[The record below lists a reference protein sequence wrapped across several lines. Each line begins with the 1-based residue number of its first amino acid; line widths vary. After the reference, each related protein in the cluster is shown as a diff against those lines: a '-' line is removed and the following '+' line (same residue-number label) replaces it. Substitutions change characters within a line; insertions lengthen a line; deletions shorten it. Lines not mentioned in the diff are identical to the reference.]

1 MRILELLASPMW
13 TGPAEPM
20 ASVAVEL
27 TRRGH
32 SVEAAVDSVRP
43 GDLRERL
50 RALRL
55 PLREELALS
64 THSGPL
70 RIAADLRALRR
81 LSPRF
86 DVLHCNFSHDHV
98 QSLLACAGRSEPRIV
113 RTVHSERSL
122 RARPLQRWV
131 HRRTDGLIAVCEAH
145 ARVLRE
151 EFGVDPRRV
160 IAVRGA
166 VDSTLFTPH
175 GDDLRREL
183 QIPDDAPVVG
193 IVSRVKPERRHRE
206 LLDAFRNAL
215 RELPQ
220 ARLLIVGRGEALPE
234 LQAQVARNGM
244 QRSVVFAGYRS
255 GGQLAAAYRTLNA
268 KVLLAEGNDGTCR
281 AMLEAMACG
290 RPVIAY
296 RFGAPAEVIA
306 EGITGMLLDAGDV
319 AGLGAALMKLL
330 GDRKLA
336 SRMGAAARSRVE
348 SFTPPARGEA
358 VERFLTDVLALP
370 PASAKRLAR
379 GSRITAPRSP

>member
-1 MRILELLASPMW
+1 MRILELLASPTW

-20 ASVAVEL
+20 ASVALEL
-27 TRRGH
+27 ARRGH
-32 SVEAAVDSVRP
+32 SVEAAVDSVRA

-50 RALRL
+50 RALGL

-64 THSGPL
+64 TQSGPL
-70 RIAADLRALRR
+70 RMAADLRGLRK

-86 DVLHCNFSHDHV
+86 DVIHCNFSHDHLL
-98 QSLLACAGRSEPRIV
+98 SLLARAGRSEPRIV

-122 RARPLQRWV
+122 RARPLQGWV

-151 EFGVDPRRV
+151 QFGVEPRRV

-166 VDSTLFTPH
+166 VDSSLFTPQ
-175 GDDLRREL
+175 GEDLRREL
-183 QIPDDAPVVG
+183 QIADDAPVAG

-206 LLDAFRNAL
+206 LVDAFRNVL

-220 ARLLIVGRGEALPE
+220 ARLLVVGRGEALLE
-234 LQAQVARNGM
+234 LQSQVARGGM
-244 QRSVVFAGYRS
+244 QRGVVFAGYRS
-255 GGQLAAAYRTLNA
+255 GAQLAAAYRTLDA

-306 EGITGMLLDAGDV
+306 EGVTGMLLDAGDV
-319 AGLGAALMKLL
+319 SGLGAALLKLL
-330 GDRKLA
+330 GDRQLC
-336 SRMGAAARSRVE
+336 SRMGAAARGRVA

-358 VERFLTDVLALP
+358 VERFLTDVLDRK
-370 PASAKRLAR
+370 SVV
-379 GSRITAPRSP
+379 